1 MFRHG
6 DTIVAPATAPGGAL
20 ALIRISGPD
29 ALVLCDRCFR
39 ARRHDTTL
47 AAAKGY
53 TAHFGTLNDPDGRF
67 IDEVIVTVFRAPAS
81 YTGEETAEISCHD
94 SRWIVSAILRTL
106 IHHGARPA
114 EAGEFTARA
123 FLAGK
128 LDLSQAEAVADLIA
142 SDNRAAHDMAATQL
156 RGHYSDDLHALRAEL
171 LRLAALLELE
181 LDFSEEDVIFA
192 DRSEL
197 YRLLERIQQEIGRLT
212 DSFALGN
219 AIREGVAV
227 AIVGEP
233 NVGKSTL
240 LNRLAGDDRAM
251 VSDIA
256 GTTRDT
262 VEERITIGGIG
273 FRFIDTAGIRQSDDP
288 LEQMGIERTYRALD
302 QARIVLFMADSHSS
316 LSAEQAALLRRLTA
330 DPDRKVTLL
339 LNKCDDPAQCPSPQL
354 PTDITPAITLPL
366 SAKYG
371 YGIDR
376 LTGWLTDCVDA
387 SAIFGGESVV
397 SNVRHYD
404 RLRHASETLTEA
416 RRALDDGLPTD
427 LVAEEI
433 RDVLRTIG
441 EITGEITDNDILGEI
456 FSKFCIGK

>member
-29 ALVLCDRCFR
+29 ALTICDRCFR
-39 ARRHDTTL
+39 AKRGNRL
-47 AAAKGY
+47 SEAEGY
-53 TAHFGTLNDPDGRF
+53 TAHFGTISAPDGNF

-81 YTGEETAEISCHD
+81 YTGEDTAEISCHG
-94 SRWIVSAILRTL
+94 SRWILSAIIRTL
-106 IHHGARPA
+106 LHHGARPA

-128 LDLSQAEAVADLIA
+128 LDLSQAEAVADMIA

-156 RGHYSDDLHALRAEL
+156 RGHYSDDLRTLRAEL
-171 LRLAALLELE
+171 VHLTALLELE
-181 LDFSEEDVIFA
+181 LDFSEEDVTFA

-197 YRLLERIQQEIGRLT
+197 YRLLERIQAEIGRLS

-219 AIREGVAV
+219 AIKEGVAV

-240 LNRLAGDDRAM
+240 LNRLAGDERAM

-262 VEERITIGGIG
+262 VEERIAIGGIG

-302 QARIVLFMADSHSS
+302 EARIVLFMADSRTT
-316 LSAEQAALLRRLTA
+316 LSAEQEALLRRLTA
-330 DPDRKVTLL
+330 DANRKVALL
-339 LNKCDDPAQCPSPQL
+339 LNKYDDPAPRPAPQL
-354 PTDITPAITLPL
+354 PDDIVPAAVLPL

-371 YGIDR
+371 YGIDS
-376 LTGWLTDCVDA
+376 LTDWLTDCVDA

-404 RLRHASETLTEA
+404 HLRHASATLTEA
-416 RRALDDGLPTD
+416 RRALDEGLPTD